1 MIIADTE
8 KNNASQASHTAN
20 SLVAKMNERQ
30 RLVYET
36 VLKGGNVLATGPA
49 GTGKSFII
57 DALEQ
62 SRTYKSKNIVVVSP
76 TGIAALNVG
85 GVTAHSFF
93 KLPIGYLDYDARQEH
108 IRKKFPERHLS
119 NTKKLF
125 EAIGTLVIDEIS
137 MLRADAFCAM
147 NETCQYIL
155 ENKRPFGGLQVCIFG
170 DFFQLPPVL
179 QSTTEEAGYFY
190 EEFASPYVFDT
201 TLWRDLR
208 LNVIELTESRRQYDP
223 SFIQRLESVRTKM
236 GNWENAVAHWNRN
249 NVVDAQETMNMTWLC
264 THNKD
269 SDARNAKKLAELPS
283 PSHFFIGRKTGFF
296 DTRNLPTSEIVEL
309 KIGAKVMVC
318 ANRRSGTDEDTDTS
332 YDYVNGEMGVVTAFN
347 ADKSVDVLLENSKQI
362 VPIQPNRW
370 SNYAYKMVDELDEA
384 TGKLVKKMEKVE
396 TGSYEQLPLKLGW
409 AITIHKSQGLTLDSG
424 VLNTGSGCFAEGQ
437 AYVALSRFR
446 DENQMLL
453 VKPLALCEILV
464 SEEVVNF
471 VNNGYLG
478 NAPASPLL
486 HDEMPDL
493 FGETNINPDE
503 PPF

>member
-1 MIIADTE
+1 MIIADNTPE
-8 KNNASQASHTAN
+8 DRRTMPNVTNKFVQM
-20 SLVAKMNERQ
+20 MNERQ
-30 RLVYET
+30 RNVYQA
-36 VLKGGNVLATGPA
+36 VLEGKNVLATGPA

-62 SRTYKSKNIVVVSP
+62 TRPDKNKNIVIVSP

-93 KLPIGYLDYDARQEH
+93 KLPIGYLNYKARQEH
-108 IRKKFPERHLS
+108 IRKKFPDKYLK
-119 NTKKLF
+119 NAKKLF
-125 EAIGTLVIDEIS
+125 ESIGTLVIDEIS

-147 NETCQYIL
+147 DETCQYIL
-155 ENKRPFGGLQVCIFG
+155 KNRRPFGGLQVCIFG

-179 QSTTEEAGYFY
+179 QERTEEATYFH
-190 EEFASPYVFDT
+190 EEFSSPYVFDT
-201 TLWRDLR
+201 ALWRN
-208 LNVIELTESRRQYDP
+208 LNLDIIELTESRRQFDP
-223 SFIQRLESVRTKM
+223 AFIQRLESVRTKT
-236 GNWENAVAHWNRN
+236 GNWQSAVEHWNRN

-269 SDARNAKKLAELPS
+269 SDSRNAQKLAELPS
-283 PSHFFIGRKTGFF
+283 SPHFFIGRKAGFF

-318 ANRRSGTDEDTDTS
+318 ANRNGSNDEGEVT
-332 YDYVNGEMGVVTAFN
+332 YNYVNGEMGIVTAFN
-347 ADKSVDVLLENSKQI
+347 GDDSVDVLLENSKQI
-362 VPIQPNRW
+362 VAIQPNRW
-370 SNYAYKMVDELDEA
+370 SNYAYKLVEESDESTGCMV
-384 TGKLVKKMEKVE
+384 TKMEKVE
-396 TGSYEQLPLKLGW
+396 TGSYEQIPLKLGW

-453 VKPLALCEILV
+453 VKPLTFSDISV
-464 SEEVVNF
+464 SEDVIEF
-471 VNNGYLG
+471 VKNGYIGTKPGKQTLDSPE
-478 NAPASPLL
+478 NASLFENIDSP
-486 HDEMPDL
+486 D
-493 FGETNINPDE
+493 GS